1 MTPVV
6 TSLVPMAFV
15 ASVPR
20 AIAFYET
27 LGLTARNTYAPPD
40 GEEPAWAW
48 LESDRARLMVARA
61 TEPVVP
67 SQQAVLFYLYCDDVN
82 AMRATLQAAGV
93 TTGPIQFPFYA
104 PRGEFRVE
112 DPDGYVLMVM
122 QS

>member
-1 MTPVV
+1 VTLAV

-20 AIAFYET
+20 AIAFYQQ
-27 LGLTARNTYAPPD
+27 LGLTVRNTYAPPD
-40 GEEPAWAW
+40 AQEPAWAW
-48 LESDRARLMVARA
+48 LESGGARLMVARA
-61 TEPVVP
+61 IEPVIP
-67 SQQAVLFYLYCDDVN
+67 SQQAVLFYLYCDDVK
-82 AMRATLQAAGV
+82 AMRAALQAAGV
-93 TTGPIQFPFYA
+93 TAGPIQFPFYA